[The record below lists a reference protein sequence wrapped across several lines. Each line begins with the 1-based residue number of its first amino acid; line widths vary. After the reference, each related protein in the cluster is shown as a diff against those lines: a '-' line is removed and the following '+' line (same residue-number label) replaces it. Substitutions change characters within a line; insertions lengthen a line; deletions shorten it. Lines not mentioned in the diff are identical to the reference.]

1 MRENQR
7 ITASLKTAEY
17 GLAYRLQSKRYND
30 IFQYPRAGSASTDS
44 SGTWAN
50 RWFTS
55 GFDSGGYGPNAAVKR
70 CGVGCSRA
78 FAKGSRL
85 DSTQLLL
92 CAYAPTSVGCGKGKN
107 ARISGANISYY
118 RDKDYWG
125 RENFRKDERK
135 FSCLFCY
142 TEKLFSLSALIKV
155 RFKLNVF
162 QDPAQSSRIYTCALF
177 RWKSTVRQI
186 GAGNCKSIL

>member
-125 RENFRKDERK
+125 GENFRKDERK
-135 FSCLFCY
+135 FSLPFLLYGKIILAERPHKGSIQIKRVSGSC
-142 TEKLFSLSALIKV
+142 TEQPHLYMCSFSMEINCAADRCRKL
-155 RFKLNVF
+155 
-162 QDPAQSSRIYTCALF
+162 
-177 RWKSTVRQI
+177 
-186 GAGNCKSIL
+186 